1 MTSVFCPRCRKALL
15 PRESSCRGC
24 GLALHP
30 ATSRIAPHRGD
41 AVEHAASSGD
51 YRVETASLPS
61 ATRQNR
67 EANPTRVAAASNL
80 ALRLQTVLD
89 EELGDQWNNSLS
101 PSGEEMRA
109 TYSKALGNDFIAASS
124 EYRPKSELIEFFFD
138 QDDYTV
144 NASAGVRDP
153 RSGRYPVRYNGG
165 HAIVDRLLAAGISAA
180 DLSVGGEI
188 RFPLEEM
195 LTQALDA
202 VHDQP
207 HFTTEVAFGIF
218 ESCLLPAAYEV
229 RLGVARSIS
238 ETISYFTVAHELGH
252 ILLGH
257 LDHPPSQWTP
267 DVNRNMERQADTFAA
282 NLVSHSAFREYFFM
296 GALANNL
303 QMVARSGAWAV
314 RESPTHP
321 APMERFELLLRNTDA
336 LSEFEHRFGVTKD
349 TLLRIASRYVST

>member
-1 MTSVFCPRCRKALL
+1 M
-15 PRESSCRGC
+15 
-24 GLALHP
+24 HP
-30 ATSRIAPHRGD
+30 TASRIVPHRGD
-41 AVEHAASSGD
+41 ATEHGLSAGGH
-51 YRVETASLPS
+51 RVEPTSPPPPVG
-61 ATRQNR
+61 RQKR
-67 EANPTRVAAASNL
+67 EASPLGAPAGSGL
-80 ALRLQTVLD
+80 ALRLQTVL
-89 EELGDQWNNSLS
+89 EQELGDQWHDYLS
-101 PSGEEMRA
+101 PSSEEMRA
-109 TYSKALGNDFIAASS
+109 TYRKALDNDFIAASS
-124 EYRPKSELIEFFFD
+124 EYRPKAELIEFFFD

-349 TLLRIASRYVST
+349 TLLRIASRYVSI